1 MTMTKKSWL
10 VGVVM
15 MVGAGMAFAATPL
28 PAGASFDAGFSP
40 RAGALDVVL
49 KGISAAKKQVLVAAY
64 SLSSKPVATALVN
77 AQRRGVQVFVVAD
90 KGSNQ
95 KGYSVA
101 QYLANQ
107 GIPVRL
113 NGNYESMHHKFLVID
128 NDSLQLGSFNYSAA
142 ADSKNAENALL
153 LWNVPVLAS
162 SYVREWKR
170 VWDEAQPLPKAY

>member
-1 MTMTKKSWL
+1 MAMTKKSWL

-15 MVGAGMAFAATPL
+15 MVGTGMAFAATPL

-40 RAGALDVVL
+40 AGSALDVVI

-95 KGYSVA
+95 KGYGVA

-113 NGNYESMHHKFLVID
+113 NGNYQSMHHKFLVID

-142 ADSKNAENALL
+142 AEKNAENALL
-153 LWNVPVLAS
+153 LWNVPGLAS